1 MGTDHVNKVLQKV
14 ESTKINS
21 NTKSAPHRIFLRGG
35 PLKPQ
40 PNQLHTQGDF

>member
-1 MGTDHVNKVLQKV
+1 MNQPKLTQIPRVP
-14 ESTKINS
+14 
-21 NTKSAPHRIFLRGG
+21 PHRIFLRGG